1 MNTVTCKTPDGK
13 TRYYLADEQGNP
25 VPEVMNYLKFLDN
38 QGKARNTLRLSCYQ
52 LQNYYRFLEEAGK
65 DYRDVTI
72 DDIAMFMAWLRNPE
86 LLKKVVPLRFEPARK
101 EQTINENINKV
112 IDFYDYLVR
121 RGGLENRIS
130 EKLVKFV
137 THPQRNYK
145 SFLYG
150 IAENRPS
157 RSSVLKMPV
166 PKRETRRIKKEEAV
180 ELLGEC
186 TNIRDYFLLYLLFE
200 TGMRIGEALSLWLED
215 FDIDGLKISVA
226 DRGEL
231 ENLAEIKTVHST
243 RKLDCTQE
251 LADLFMVYVCE
262 VHTNDINT
270 NHVFLKLRG
279 ENAGKPMD
287 YADVDNLFRTLRKKT
302 GIQIT
307 PHVFRHT
314 SLSLLY
320 ADGWTPELLRIRA
333 GHKNIYTT
341 INTYIHP
348 TEDELTEA
356 FHRAA
361 PNLSRP
367 DLCRKEGDA

>member
-1 MNTVTCKTPDGK
+1 MNTVTCTTPDGRI
-13 TRYYLADEQGNP
+13 RYYLADERGIP
-25 VPEVMNYLKFLDN
+25 IPEVMDYLKFLDN

-72 DDIAMFMAWLRNPE
+72 DDIARFMAWLQNPD
-86 LLKKVVPLRFEPARK
+86 LLKKVVPLRFEPARQ
-101 EQTINENINKV
+101 EQTINENVDKV
-112 IDFYDYLVR
+112 VRFYDYLAR
-121 RGGLENRIS
+121 RGGLENRLS

-157 RSSVLKMPV
+157 RTSILKMPV
-166 PKRETRRIKKEEAV
+166 PQREIRRIKKEEATA
-180 ELLGEC
+180 LLGEC
-186 TNIRDYFLLYLLFE
+186 TNLRDYFLLYLLFE

-215 FDIDGLKISVA
+215 FDLDGLKISVT
-226 DRGEL
+226 DRGEM
-231 ENLAEIKTVHST
+231 ENLAEIKTVHSP
-243 RKLDCTQE
+243 RRLDCTQD
-251 LADLFMVYVCE
+251 LADLFMGYVCE
-262 VHTNDINT
+262 VHTCDINT
-270 NHVFLKLRG
+270 NHVFLKLKGR
-279 ENAGKPMD
+279 NAGKPMD
-287 YADVDNLFRTLRKKT
+287 YTDVDNLFRTLRKKT
-302 GIQIT
+302 GIRIT

-320 ADGWTPELLRIRA
+320 ADGWAPELLRIRA

-348 TEDELTEA
+348 TEEELTAEFNKA
-356 FHRAA
+356 VPHLSK
-361 PNLSRP
+361 PNLG
-367 DLCRKEGDA
+367 KEGDA